1 MALANHWGEDGL
13 RNTVI
18 RVGGEQSQQKKVGSL
33 WMGASAYQSFT
44 SGMAGGD
51 GLMYNAYV
59 DRYSGWG
66 MPGWHFNYRRVPK
79 DFFPA
84 LGFLSESNYRGMST
98 FEEYGRE
105 YHKGML
111 QHWNLQLDANY
122 YDFDDTGKT
131 YRKALAPSIDL
142 LFRNKLSLLYA
153 NETSYRAPHRDHLN
167 HYQFGWFSDN
177 IYKNGSFTWRVGRVN
192 GGDYHF
198 YSFRQGWRFANRW
211 SVNFSREKFVI
222 DYGGIQKNDEAFQ
235 TIYGLVYDITPERS
249 LAARVLQQTGGTS
262 SFIAY
267 RQELRNGVDAFLILG
282 DPNALSSNPLK
293 RIGLKLVNAY

>member
-1 MALANHWGEDGL
+1 
-13 RNTVI
+13 
-18 RVGGEQSQQKKVGSL
+18 
-33 WMGASAYQSFT
+33 
-44 SGMAGGD
+44 
-51 GLMYNAYV
+51 
-59 DRYSGWG
+59 
-66 MPGWHFNYRRVPK
+66 
-79 DFFPA
+79 
-84 LGFLSESNYRGMST
+84 
-98 FEEYGRE
+98 
-105 YHKGML
+105 ML